1 MKIVYKSKLY
11 NWGETSRL
19 MIYSCKNCYSFF
31 IIDIELIDRLANTMY
46 VCNKCT
52 NQELIKNN

>member
-19 MIYSCKNCYSFF
+19 MIYRCKNCYSFF

-46 VCNKCT
+46 V
-52 NQELIKNN
+52 